1 MRWGK
6 IILLFQAIVTL
17 IIGMVFFAQ
26 FLSIDNAKIEELK
39 IEMNK
44 GYIIWNDD
52 APPVMIDLKQR
63 YTVAAYVLLII
74 SLFEILLLSRIVS

>member
-6 IILLFQAIVTL
+6 IILIFQAVVTL
-17 IIGMVFFAQ
+17 IIGMIFFAQ
-26 FLSIDNAKIEELK
+26 FLSIDQAKIEELK

-44 GYIIWNDD
+44 GYLIWDDD

-63 YTVAAYVLLII
+63 YLIATYILLII
-74 SLFEILLLSRIVS
+74 SLFEILLISRIIT